1 MTTLAS
7 KLQQITE
14 RLQELTVWR
23 PTERDPLIEL
33 DHWRAYA
40 HAAVEQTYE
49 KKRQLIESL
58 IGQHEQAFMRQLTKQ
73 RALLNRVR
81 QRFFMPKEILAP
93 SASSH
98 EVSILTDLQK
108 IEHDIHTKLGR
119 AEILVEPSSLNPDVS
134 ITISLKTYLSST
146 PPMYGKEPKL
156 KSAHGDDRWRT
167 SARITRETSVQHERS
182 AGKQA
187 FDYPAWSKPRLGS
200 VVRRRTMHDP
210 TTKQDTVRI
219 SDYLPS

>member
-7 KLQQITE
+7 KLQKITE

-23 PTERDPLIEL
+23 PTERDPFIEL

-58 IGQHEQAFMRQLTKQ
+58 IGEHEQAFMRQVTKQ

-81 QRFFMPKEILAP
+81 QRFFMPKDIVAP
-93 SASSH
+93 NVSSH
-98 EVSILTDLQK
+98 EISILSDLHK

-146 PPMYGKEPKL
+146 PLMYGKDFTL
-156 KSAHGDDRWRT
+156 K
-167 SARITRETSVQHERS
+167 SARITRETSVQHQRATGKEKS
-182 AGKQA
+182 VKQA

-200 VVRRRTMHDP
+200 VVRRRTMHGQ
-210 TTKQDTVRI
+210 TTKQDMVRI
-219 SDYLPS
+219 SDYLP